1 MRLLFLLILIIG
13 ASVGIAYPWAIQNF
27 SGKEIGTWRV
37 FQRLDG
43 FKTAQAE
50 LDASDAPVRVFLDMT
65 STGTQTFGPD
75 RTVLTLTAAT
85 QGRTVLA
92 ETVTFATSTPR
103 TDSPQSGEQLYR
115 DEAGLIRDIDAGS
128 YTFTVG
134 PGDADGIDMK
144 YVDLTL
150 RSGAGEY
157 DARAQPVGFVLMA
170 VGFIGFVL
178 ALRRGGDRPDNPN
191 SQPRAP
197 RWGRGAGER

>member
-37 FQRLDG
+37 FQRIEG
-43 FKTAQAE
+43 FKPVQAE
-50 LDASDAPVRVFLDMT
+50 LDDTDAPVRVFLDMT
-65 STGTQTFGPD
+65 STGMQTFGPD
-75 RTVLTLTAAT
+75 RTVLTVTAAT

-115 DEAGLIRDIDAGS
+115 DDAGLIREIDPGP

-144 YVDLTL
+144 FVDLTL

-157 DARAQPVGFVLMA
+157 DQRAQPVGFALMG
-170 VGFIGFVL
+170 VGFIGLVL
-178 ALRRGGDRPDNPN
+178 ALRRGGNRPDNPN
-191 SQPRAP
+191 SQPPAP
-197 RWGRGAGER
+197 RWGRGAGDR